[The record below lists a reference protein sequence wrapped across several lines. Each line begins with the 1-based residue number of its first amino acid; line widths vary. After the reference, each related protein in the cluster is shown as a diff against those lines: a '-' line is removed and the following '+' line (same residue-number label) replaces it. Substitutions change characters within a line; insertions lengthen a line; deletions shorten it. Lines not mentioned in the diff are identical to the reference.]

1 MATKKNKTTTLKK
14 SDIDFY
20 KMSGVFA
27 IACVFIML
35 TLKMSSTI
43 TQYRN
48 TGANVTYNI
57 YNFLQHRAVWVVGAI
72 VVVASVVWA
81 IYSKAKKVDER
92 LRLFSSVNAVSLVAY
107 LAVFALCFGTVEN
120 SDKHSFFM
128 VFTIV
133 VTVLYYISKSYH
145 LDFIFYSTFNALL
158 ALLIYFLAYKV
169 STLFIAIKAVIVVAL
184 VIFAIAFRKK
194 YANTHRKNKK
204 YDYLF
209 APVFVSLAFFAVFMF
224 VRAFARLYS
233 PHMISSATMLT
244 VMMIQYIVF
253 GIVYTIKLIRQ

>member
-1 MATKKNKTTTLKK
+1 MATKKNNVTTLRK

-43 TQYRN
+43 TEYRK

-57 YNFLQHRAVWVVGAI
+57 YKFFQHPAVWVIGA
-72 VVVASVVWA
+72 VVAIAAVVWA
-81 IYSKAKKVDER
+81 VYCKKNKIDER
-92 LRLFSSVNAVSLVAY
+92 MKIFSSINAVSLVAY

-120 SDKHSFFM
+120 SDKHSFFI

-133 VTVLYYISKSYH
+133 AAVLYYISKSFH
-145 LDFIFYSTFNALL
+145 LDFIFYSVFNALL
-158 ALLIYFLAYKV
+158 ALFVNFLAYRV
-169 STLFIAIKAVIVVAL
+169 SPLYIAIKVLLVVAFL
-184 VIFAIAFRKK
+184 IFAIVFKKK

-209 APVFVSLAFFAVFMF
+209 APAFVSLAFFAVFMF
-224 VRAFARLYS
+224 APLFARFYS
-233 PHMISSATMLT
+233 PYIISSATMLT

-253 GIVYTIKLIRQ
+253 GIVYTIRLIRQ